1 MDIQSVFV
9 VSDVFLTVKS
19 RFYYKLNRNENK
31 KAYDMRSE
39 YFENQETQRS
49 FALSY
54 ALSSPLRLHH

>member
-39 YFENQETQRS
+39 YF
-49 FALSY
+49 
-54 ALSSPLRLHH
+54 